1 VIKFF
6 RTMRFQLLLQQN
18 IKKYLLYAI
27 GEIVLVVIG
36 ILIALKINNWNTL
49 KLKHQDEIE
58 TYKNIKDQIAQNLEE
73 ITSVKA
79 INAYYSSQY
88 ERANFIINNGD
99 QSKIDSL
106 AVMAMILS
114 RYSDF
119 HGNGN
124 IYETLVNSGDIKL
137 LENTEIQNK
146 LQKLQSIY
154 SYINKLE
161 DINWEIVIQE
171 LSPGLRGVINYSNLK
186 VMKPEKLYSV
196 ELQNIFV
203 ENIFLTKAKEEAY
216 DRALNE
222 INELIVLIEQEIN
235 TSPK

>member
-1 VIKFF
+1 
-6 RTMRFQLLLQQN
+6 MRFQLLLQQN

>member
-1 VIKFF
+1 MIKFF
-6 RTMRFQLLLQQN
+6 RNIRFHLLNQQN
-18 IKKYLLYAI
+18 VKKYMLYAI
-27 GEIVLVVIG
+27 GEIILVVIG

-49 KLKHQDEIE
+49 QLKKQEEIE
-58 TYKNIKDQIAQNLEE
+58 TYRNIKDQVTQNLKE
-73 ITSVKA
+73 INSVKST
-79 INAYYSSQY
+79 NTFYSNQY
-88 ERANFIINNGD
+88 IRANNILNSGD
-99 QSKIDSL
+99 RSKIDSL
-106 AVMAMILS
+106 TIMAMNLS

-161 DINWEIVIQE
+161 DINWEIIIKE
-171 LSPGLRGVINYSNLK
+171 LSPELRGVINYSNLQ
-186 VMKPEKLYSV
+186 VIKPEKLYSV

-203 ENIFLTKAKEEAY
+203 ENIFLTKAKEAAY
-216 DRALNE
+216 DEALNE
-222 INELIVLIEQEIN
+222 INQLIALIDQEIN

>member
-1 VIKFF
+1 MINFFKKIRFHLIDQQKFK
-6 RTMRFQLLLQQN
+6 R
-18 IKKYLLYAI
+18 YLLYAV
-27 GEIVLVVIG
+27 GEIILVVIG

-49 KLKHQDEIE
+49 KIKKKDAIE
-58 TYKNIKDQIAQNLEE
+58 TFKNIKDQIIQNSDE
-73 ITSVKA
+73 ITMIKA
-79 INAYYSSQY
+79 TNASYSSQY
-88 ERANFIINNGD
+88 IRANTIISSRD
-99 QSKIDSL
+99 YSKTDSL
-106 AVMAMILS
+106 AIMAMNLS

-161 DINWEIVIQE
+161 EINWEIVIKE
-171 LSPGLRGVINYSNLK
+171 LSPELRGVINYSNLK
-186 VMKPEKLYSV
+186 VIKPEKLFSV

-203 ENIFLTKAKEEAY
+203 ENIFLTKAKEAAY
-216 DRALNE
+216 DTALAE
-222 INELIVLIEQEIN
+222 INELMVLIDQEIN
-235 TSPK
+235 TSNE

>member
-1 VIKFF
+1 MPKFF
-6 RTMRFQLLLQQN
+6 RIIRLQLVNQQN
-18 IKKYLLYAI
+18 IKRYFLYAI
-27 GEIVLVVIG
+27 GETFLVVIG
-36 ILIALKINNWNTL
+36 ILIALKIDNWNTL
-49 KLKHQDEIE
+49 EIKKQDEIE

-88 ERANFIINNGD
+88 ERANSIINNGD

-161 DINWEIVIQE
+161 DINWEIIINE
-171 LSPGLRGVINYSNLK
+171 LSPELRGVINYSNLK

-203 ENIFLTKAKEEAY
+203 ENIFLTKAKEAAY
-216 DRALNE
+216 DTALTE
-222 INELIVLIEQEIN
+222 INELIVLIDQEIN
-235 TSPK
+235 TSSK